1 MHLQISFHDCTAHRE
16 GARAGAMPAKG
27 LPDSWLDAVVG
38 VGAVRSRVYAAPGM
52 LSGTTVAFP
61 SDAHGEQFSIT
72 VRQISNLL
80 GTRADVR
87 VILAA
92 QNPSD

>member
-1 MHLQISFHDCTAHRE
+1 
-16 GARAGAMPAKG
+16 MPAKG

-72 VRQISNLL
+72 VRQIANLL

-87 VILAA
+87 VMPA
-92 QNPSD
+92 